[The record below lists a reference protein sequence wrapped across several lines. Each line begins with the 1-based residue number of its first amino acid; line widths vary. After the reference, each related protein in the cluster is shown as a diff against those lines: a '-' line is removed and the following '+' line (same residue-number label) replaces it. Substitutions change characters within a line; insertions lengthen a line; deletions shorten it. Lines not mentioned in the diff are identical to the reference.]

1 MALSFALSGVVLLAV
16 QFVEPDLKLL
26 GGRAYYAVTTPALLL
41 LAGLSYAL
49 AALVLS
55 GAGRHTGGDLATLTL
70 GFGDRQVTL
79 RALRDTGN
87 TLRDPV
93 SGETVVVADAAV
105 LRRLLP
111 GEDISRED
119 LADPA
124 SLLPL
129 LTRRYPAAKF
139 RLVPFRAV
147 GVEAGLLL
155 AMRCRCGGRDVLVAF
170 SPSEVG
176 GGGPYEALLGGVST

>member
-1 MALSFALSGVVLLAV
+1 M
-16 QFVEPDLKLL
+16 
-26 GGRAYYAVTTPALLL
+26 
-41 LAGLSYAL
+41 
-49 AALVLS
+49 
-55 GAGRHTGGDLATLTL
+55 
-70 GFGDRQVTL
+70 TL

-93 SGETVVVADAAV
+93 SGETVVVGGNAAV

-111 GEDISRED
+111 SEDISRED